1 MTEKREPHDPRAAW
15 PVIDGPKKG
24 ERIACAHDDFEALL
38 DPFGPRPALLESPR
52 VRYHLRAVQGGGYA
66 WSCAALA

>member
-1 MTEKREPHDPRAAW
+1 MTEPTEPHDPRAAW

-24 ERIACAHDDFEALL
+24 ERIACLHDDFEALL
-38 DPFGPRPALLESPR
+38 DPFGPRAPLLESPR
-52 VRYHLRAVQGGGYA
+52 VRYYLRAVEGGGFV